1 MNTSLR
7 GSVAS
12 GAVAP
17 AAQPGVLMVA
27 FHFPPQSGSSGV
39 MRTLNFVR
47 HLPANGWRTHVLS
60 AHPMAYVESNGALLN
75 LIPEGTPVSRTFAVD
90 AARHLAWRGKYL
102 GLLAIPDRWVSWFF
116 TATMS
121 GWRIART
128 PDVQVVWSTY
138 PIATAHLVALV
149 ISRFSKKAWIADFR
163 DPMHANSNELKGL
176 QARVVAWIERKT
188 LARATACVFTS
199 RRALEQHER
208 MYPEA
213 VGRCRVIENGYDEN
227 AFEGLT
233 PVRPGVADGRL
244 FMLHSGLIYPADR
257 DPSSF
262 FVAVAAL
269 IAQGKLD
276 RAVVRIRFRA
286 PQHGAE
292 VLARARAC
300 GLEDLVEVAPSVPY
314 REALAEMMGADLL
327 LAFQGSKFNAQIPAK
342 IYEYLRAKGHLLA
355 VVDPRGDTAA
365 VLEQFKG
372 VDIADINSAD
382 NVRGILEAWLRVH
395 RSPEM
400 AALQAHNRNQVS
412 MYSREAQ
419 ATQLADLLN
428 LVSGRGSAGLST

>member
-1 MNTSLR
+1 MNTSRR

-17 AAQPGVLMVA
+17 AVQPKALMVA

-47 HLPANGWRTHVLS
+47 HLPVNGWGTHVLS
-60 AHPMAYVESNGALLN
+60 AHPMAYVERSAALMN
-75 LIPEGTPVSRTFAVD
+75 LVPEGTPVSRAFAVD
-90 AARHLAWRGKYL
+90 AARHLAWRGKYF
-102 GLLAIPDRWVSWFF
+102 GLLAIPDRWISWFF
-116 TATMS
+116 AATVR
-121 GWRIART
+121 GWRIARA
-128 PDVQVVWSTY
+128 PDVQVIWSTY

-149 ISRFSKKAWIADFR
+149 VSRFSKKAWIADFR

-208 MYPEA
+208 LYPGA
-213 VGRCRVIENGYDEN
+213 AGRCRVIENGYDEH
-227 AFEGLT
+227 AFEGLV
-233 PVRPGVADGRL
+233 PARPGVADDRL

-257 DPSSF
+257 DPTHF
-262 FVAVAAL
+262 FIAVATL
-269 IAQGKLD
+269 IEQGKLD
-276 RAVVRIRFRA
+276 RERVHIRFRA
-286 PQHGAE
+286 PQHGVE

-300 GLEDLVEVAPSVPY
+300 GLEDLVEVAPAVPY

-355 VVDPRGDTAA
+355 VVDPQGDTAA

-372 VDIADINSAD
+372 VDIADIDSAD
-382 NVRGILEAWLRVH
+382 DIRRTLEAWLGVH

-400 AALQAHNRNQVS
+400 AALQSHNRNQVS
-412 MYSREAQ
+412 VFSREAQ
-419 ATQLADLLN
+419 AAQLADLLN
-428 LVSGRGSAGLST
+428 HVSGRGPAGLSA